1 MSNIKNKS
9 SRKRE
14 LLFIDEHQNNLNS
27 LEASVVS
34 SQSVKAINIVYET
47 SNYSMFA
54 KVDGNR
60 IIDKTAT
67 DISRIRKIAES
78 IKEIGQFAPI
88 VVEWDSQI
96 NKFVILDGQTRF
108 EAQISEQ
115 SSIKFF
121 IVDYIGDD
129 SVRIDSIRSVNKHQK
144 NWIPKDTG
152 HSFSRC
158 NKHGNQLAYIK
169 YKEFLDMGL
178 SHSVILRMVSEFG
191 DEKSVK
197 NKFYEGLLPLND
209 AVYDK
214 IKSLLK
220 MFENSAMPTK
230 VWNKEYFW
238 RAWFSIRKANV
249 GFSAYRFFQQY
260 KKYSNLFG
268 DNYYETDNL
277 NAIIR
282 VYNHNSKSKKARLNY
297 NEICFKLSDK

>member
-1 MSNIKNKS
+1 MFNIKNKS
-9 SRKRE
+9 SRQRE

-27 LEASVVS
+27 LKASVVN
-34 SQSVKAINIVYET
+34 SQSVKAMNIVYET

-60 IIDKTAT
+60 IIDETTT

-108 EAQISEQ
+108 EAQVSEQ
-115 SSIKFF
+115 SSVKFI

-169 YKEFLDMGL
+169 YKEFLD
-178 SHSVILRMVSEFG
+178 
-191 DEKSVK
+191 
-197 NKFYEGLLPLND
+197 KFYSGLLPLD
-209 AVYDK
+209 EAVYDK

-260 KKYSNLFG
+260 KKYSNMF
-268 DNYYETDNL
+268 
-277 NAIIR
+277 IIIIQSLR
-282 VYNHNSKSKKARLNY
+282 
-297 NEICFKLSDK
+297 KLD

>member
-1 MSNIKNKS
+1 MINFMKKS
-9 SRKRE
+9 SGQGE

-27 LEASVVS
+27 LKTSVVS
-34 SQSVKAINIVYET
+34 SQLVKAMNIVYET
-47 SNYSMFA
+47 SDYSMFA

-60 IIDKTAT
+60 IIDAT
-67 DISRIRKIAES
+67 PTDKNRIKNISQS
-78 IKEIGQFAPI
+78 ISQIGQFAPI
-88 VVEWDSQI
+88 VVEWD
-96 NKFVILDGQTRF
+96 NKLGKFVILDGQTRY
-108 EAQISEQ
+108 ESQVKEDGP
-115 SSIKFF
+115 IKF
-121 IVDYIGDD
+121 IIIDSIGDD
-129 SVRIDSIRSVNKHQK
+129 SMRIDSIRSVNKHQK
-144 NWIPKDTG
+144 NWVPKDTG

-197 NKFYEGLLPLND
+197 NKFYDGLLPLND

-214 IKSLLK
+214 INSLLK
-220 MFENSAMPTK
+220 MFENSAMPRK

-238 RAWFSIRKANV
+238 RAWFCIRRANV

-282 VYNHNSKSKKARLNY
+282 VYNHNSKLKRLKY
-297 NEICFKLSDK
+297 HEICFKSSDK